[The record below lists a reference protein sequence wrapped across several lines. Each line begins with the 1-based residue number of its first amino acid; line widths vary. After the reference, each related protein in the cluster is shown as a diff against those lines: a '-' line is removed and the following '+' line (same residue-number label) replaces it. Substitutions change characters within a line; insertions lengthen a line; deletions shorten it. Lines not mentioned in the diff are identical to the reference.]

1 MPPTQAT
8 TIEQYLAQIA
18 SPSLA
23 PATVV
28 TPSPTLSF
36 SNTPPPSVQTPPVQ
50 APKPQPKA
58 QPTSS
63 VDTADLLKSLTSM
76 GYLSPSPPIIKPSP
90 VPKHVEITNPSTEN
104 VNKFGPF
111 LLDSKDLQIPRPG
124 AIELLYS
131 AEPLQCKQCGFRY
144 PKTEKG
150 QAKMD
155 AHLDSHFRQNR
166 KMKERVKRGL
176 SRSWFVTVEEWI
188 NGEGGELTSQQ
199 GKNKQTKNHISLVLI
214 FFDY

>member
-1 MPPTQAT
+1 
-8 TIEQYLAQIA
+8 
-18 SPSLA
+18 
-23 PATVV
+23 
-28 TPSPTLSF
+28 
-36 SNTPPPSVQTPPVQ
+36 
-50 APKPQPKA
+50 
-58 QPTSS
+58 
-63 VDTADLLKSLTSM
+63 M
-76 GYLSPSPPIIKPSP
+76 GYLSPSPVIKPIIPDN
-90 VPKHVEITNPSTEN
+90 VNQSTES
-104 VNKFGPF
+104 VNKLGPF

-155 AHLDSHFRQNR
+155 AHLDAHFRQNR

-188 NGEGGELTSQQ
+188 NGEGGESTSQQ
-199 GKNKQTKNHISLVLI
+199 GKDTL
-214 FFDY
+214 FFLL